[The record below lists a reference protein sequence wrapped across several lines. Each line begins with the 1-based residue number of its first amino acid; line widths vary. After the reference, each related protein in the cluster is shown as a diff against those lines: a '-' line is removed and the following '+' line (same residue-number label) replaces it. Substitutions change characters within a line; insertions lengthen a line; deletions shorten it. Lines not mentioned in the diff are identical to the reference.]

1 MLWHCESA
9 WLGGEES
16 TADVVLDVD
25 DGVIVAVRA
34 GAGCPEGASRLRGLV
49 LPGLVN
55 AHSHSF
61 HRALRGRTHRTG
73 GDFWS
78 WRRLM
83 YDVAARLDPDNYR
96 ALALATF
103 AEMSL
108 AGVTCV
114 GEFHYVHHQ
123 PGGRPYGDP
132 NEMGRAVTE
141 AAAAAG
147 IRLTLLDACYLQADV
162 DGTTLAP
169 EQQRFSDGS
178 VEGWLERVDALP
190 EGPLVRVGAAPHSVR
205 AVGEHDVAT
214 IAAWARENGRPLH
227 VHVSE
232 QPAEN
237 EACLAATG
245 RTPTQLLADAGAL
258 TAMTTVVHAT
268 HVTAEDT
275 ALLGRAPTT
284 VCLCPTTERDLADGV
299 GCSSEFAA
307 TGSPLCVGSD
317 SQAVIDIFEELRAIE
332 LDERLITGRR
342 GLLAPASLLAAGT
355 SAGAAALG
363 WERHGLVVGA
373 PADFIAIDLESVRL
387 AGARPA
393 DAAAQVVFAAGAA
406 DVTDVVVAGRRIVE
420 GGEHLLVSD
429 VGGHLARAT
438 AAVTHGGERR

>member
-1 MLWHCESA
+1 MLWYCESA

-16 TADVVLDVD
+16 TADVVIDVQ
-25 DGVIVAVRA
+25 DGTIVSVTT
-34 GAGCPEGASRLRGLV
+34 GAGCPSGASRLRGLV

-73 GDFWS
+73 GDFWA

-83 YDVAARLDPDNYR
+83 YDVSTRLDPDNYR

-103 AEMSL
+103 AEMSM

-123 PGGRPYGDP
+123 PGGRPYEDP
-132 NEMGRAVTE
+132 NEMGCAVAE
-141 AAAAAG
+141 AAATVG
-147 IRLTLLDACYLQADV
+147 IRLTLLDVCYLRGDV
-162 DGTTLAP
+162 DGSALAP

-178 VEGWLERVDALP
+178 VEGWLERVAAIP
-190 EGPLVRVGAAPHSVR
+190 EGPRVRVGAAPHSVR
-205 AVGEHDVAT
+205 AVGQRDLTAMAT
-214 IAAWARENGRPLH
+214 WAHENGRPVH

-245 RTPTQLLADAGAL
+245 RTPTQILADAGAL

-268 HVTAEDT
+268 HVTDEDT
-275 ALLGRAPTT
+275 ALLGRAPTA

-299 GCSSEFAA
+299 GPAGAFASA
-307 TGSPLCVGSD
+307 GSPLCVGSD
-317 SQAVIDIFEELRAIE
+317 SQAVIDLFEELRAIE
-332 LDERLITGRR
+332 LDERLVTGRR
-342 GLLAPASLLAAGT
+342 GLLAPATLLAAGT
-355 SAGAAALG
+355 VAGSTALG
-363 WERHGLVVGA
+363 WGRHGLVAGA
-373 PADFIAIDLESVRL
+373 RADFIAIDLDSVRL
-387 AGARPA
+387 AGTRPA
-393 DAAAQVVFAAGAA
+393 DAAAHAVYAASAS

-420 GGEHLLVSD
+420 GREHLLVAD
-429 VGGHLARAT
+429 VGGHLARAI
-438 AAVTHGGERR
+438 AAVS

>member
-16 TADVVLDVD
+16 TADVVIDVE
-25 DGVIVAVRA
+25 DGLIAAVHA
-34 GAGCPEGASRLRGLV
+34 GAPCPAGASRLRGLV

-55 AHSHSF
+55 AHSHAF
-61 HRALRGRTHRTG
+61 HRALRGRTHRSG

-83 YDVAARLDPDNYR
+83 YDVSACLDPDNYR

-123 PGGRPYGDP
+123 PGGQPYEDP
-132 NEMGRAVTE
+132 NEMGLAIIE

-162 DGTTLAP
+162 DGGALAP

-178 VEGWLERVDALP
+178 VDGWLERVGAIP
-190 EGPLVRVGAAPHSVR
+190 EGPCVRVGAAPHSVR
-205 AVGEHDVAT
+205 AVGRARPGHVIAT
-214 IAAWARENGRPLH
+214 WARTYPRPLH
-227 VHVSE
+227 IHVSE

-237 EACLAATG
+237 AACLAATG

-258 TAMTTVVHAT
+258 MARTTAVHAT
-268 HVTAEDT
+268 HVTPDDIE
-275 ALLGRAPTT
+275 LLGDSQTA

-299 GCSSEFAA
+299 GPA
-307 TGSPLCVGSD
+307 GRVRGGGQP
-317 SQAVIDIFEELRAIE
+317 AV
-332 LDERLITGRR
+332 RR
-342 GLLAPASLLAAGT
+342 
-355 SAGAAALG
+355 
-363 WERHGLVVGA
+363 
-373 PADFIAIDLESVRL
+373 VRL
-387 AGARPA
+387 AGRDRP
-393 DAAAQVVFAAGAA
+393 
-406 DVTDVVVAGRRIVE
+406 
-420 GGEHLLVSD
+420 L
-429 VGGHLARAT
+429 
-438 AAVTHGGERR
+438 